1 MATTTKST
9 QITKS
14 DLVSL
19 VATATSNSKVTTEA
33 TINAVLDTIMSEV
46 VKGHDIKLT
55 GFATISKV
63 KRAARNG
70 VNPKTK
76 EKIKIAASNAVSV
89 KVGKTFKEA
98 VKASK

>member
-1 MATTTKST
+1 MAMAITKST

-14 DLVSL
+14 DLIDQVVKSTG
-19 VATATSNSKVTTEA
+19 ATKSSTEA
-33 TINAVLDTIMSEV
+33 TINAMLETIMAEV

-89 KVGKTFKEA
+89 KVGKTFKDA
-98 VKASK
+98 VKAS

>member
-1 MATTTKST
+1 MATKTTTKA
-9 QITKS
+9 ITKS
-14 DLVSL
+14 DLIDLVS
-19 VATATSNSKVTTEA
+19 THTGSSKANTEA
-33 TINAVLDTIMSEV
+33 TINAMIETIMAEV

-76 EKIKIAASNAVSV
+76 EKIKIAASNAVRV